1 MLICTAAPL
10 RSANDRMVAP
20 KNLNRKNYRQ
30 IIMLN
35 TDKIKIIDRIE
46 WNRLD

>member
-20 KNLNRKNYRQ
+20 KNLNRKK
-30 IIMLN
+30 N